1 MSVDDI
7 NMFEKKEIKKL
18 RPIKKTWYDYL
29 INYFPEAI
37 RRSVGSFK
45 DKILSLFKTNTPE
58 QTMYARGKNLGNQKQ
73 KTLERRRKH

>member
-1 MSVDDI
+1 
-7 NMFEKKEIKKL
+7 MFEKKEIKKL
-18 RPIKKTWYDYL
+18 RPIKKRWYDYL

-37 RRSVGSFK
+37 RRSVGSVK